1 MRQFIYKTI
10 IVVFAIALLFE
21 FTVGKRLDPL
31 VNSIN
36 KISDKQGRKEMVN
49 KLRKEM
55 NKSLER
61 ENILNK
67 DDRILLKRFINKLQ
81 LELNSAD
88 N

>member
-81 LELNSAD
+81 LELNSVD

>member
-61 ENILNK
+61 ENIFNK
-67 DDRILLKRFINKLQ
+67 DVRILLKRFINKLQ
-81 LELNSAD
+81 LELNSVD

>member
-10 IVVFAIALLFE
+10 IVIFAIALLFE
-21 FTVGKRLDPL
+21 FTIGKRLDPL

-36 KISDKQGRKEMVN
+36 KITDKQGRKEMVN

>member
-1 MRQFIYKTI
+1 
-10 IVVFAIALLFE
+10 
-21 FTVGKRLDPL
+21 
-31 VNSIN
+31 
-36 KISDKQGRKEMVN
+36 MVN

-81 LELNSAD
+81 LELNSVD

>member
-36 KISDKQGRKEMVN
+36 KISDKQGRKEIVN

>member
-10 IVVFAIALLFE
+10 IVIFAIALLFE
-21 FTVGKRLDPL
+21 FTIGKRLDPL

-36 KISDKQGRKEMVN
+36 KITDKQGRKEMVN

-81 LELNSAD
+81 LELNSVD

>member
-21 FTVGKRLDPL
+21 FTGGKRLDPL

-81 LELNSAD
+81 LELNSVD